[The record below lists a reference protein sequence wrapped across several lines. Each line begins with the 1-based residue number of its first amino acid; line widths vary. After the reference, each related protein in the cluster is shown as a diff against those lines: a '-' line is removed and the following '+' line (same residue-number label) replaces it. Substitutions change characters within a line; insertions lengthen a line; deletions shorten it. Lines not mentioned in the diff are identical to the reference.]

1 MIPTVASLVALLLL
15 KALVGELMAV
25 GEREAQNRREITQ
38 NRREIRRLVE
48 RQAEDRQEIRRLS
61 EALKLAEDREDRL
74 SEELGRIRDR
84 RKLFYYFFRSYINGS
99 FSYIS
104 KLCLGSP
111 DVYKRQR

>member
-15 KALVGELMAV
+15 KALVGELRAV
-25 GEREAQNRREITQ
+25 GEREAQ

-61 EALKLAEDREDRL
+61 EVLKLAEDREDRL

-111 DVYKRQR
+111 DIYKRQR